1 MLDRIGKTPGMVD
14 VTSFAVI
21 GSGWRSEFFLRLA
34 RTAPERFRCVG
45 VVTRT
50 SSRGDEVTAKWGV
63 PTFQSFDALWHHE
76 EPELVIPAVPW
87 PEMPNAIASLVARG
101 FHVLAETPPAPDLD
115 GLRSLWSEV
124 GDTGMVQVAEQ
135 YTLMPAHAASLALVR
150 DGVIGDVTSV
160 QISSTHLYHAVS
172 LIRHLLGVGFE
183 EATVSAREFTAP
195 LVDPMTPAGWTDD
208 PTPKP
213 ATTTLATLDFGGR
226 SGLYD
231 FTDNQWWNPLR
242 SRRIVIRGSLGEIVD
257 DRVIR
262 MVDPRTPVESQIVR
276 RRSGVDLNL
285 EGNDLQQISFDGRV
299 IYRNPFEGYRF
310 SEDDIA
316 VAAILEAAG
325 AWARDEGPPPYPL
338 AEGLQDHRISLAI
351 GESASTGQDVV
362 ATRQAWTW

>member
-1 MLDRIGKTPGMVD
+1 M
-14 VTSFAVI
+14 
-21 GSGWRSEFFLRLA
+21 
-34 RTAPERFRCVG
+34 
-45 VVTRT
+45 
-50 SSRGDEVTAKWGV
+50 
-63 PTFQSFDALWHHE
+63 
-76 EPELVIPAVPW
+76 IPAVPW
-87 PEMPNAIASLVARG
+87 PEMPTAIASLVARG

-115 GLRSLWSEV
+115 GLRALWSEV
-124 GDTGMVQVAEQ
+124 GDTGLVQVAEQ
-135 YTLMPAHAASLALVR
+135 YTLMPAHAASLAAR
-150 DGVIGDVTSV
+150 ARRRHRRRRRPSR
-160 QISSTHLYHAVS
+160 SRSTHLYHAVS

-195 LVDPMTPAGWTDD
+195 LVDPLTPAGWTDD

-257 DRVIR
+257 DRVDPDGRSDALRSSRRSYVAAAASTSTSRATTSSTSALTVASSIGIPLR
-262 MVDPRTPVESQIVR
+262 AIGSPRTTSPSL
-276 RRSGVDLNL
+276 RSSR
-285 EGNDLQQISFDGRV
+285 QRA
-299 IYRNPFEGYRF
+299 R
-310 SEDDIA
+310 
-316 VAAILEAAG
+316 
-325 AWARDEGPPPYPL
+325 WARDEGPPPYPL

>member
-1 MLDRIGKTPGMVD
+1 MLDRIGKTPDMVD
-14 VTSFAVI
+14 ATSFAVI

-34 RTAPERFRCVG
+34 RAAPERFRCVG

-50 SSRGDEVTAKWGV
+50 STRGDEVTARWGV
-63 PTFQSFDALWHHE
+63 HTFQSIDDLGRAD
-76 EPELVIPAVPW
+76 LVIPAVPW
-87 PEMPNAIASLVARG
+87 PDMPNAITSLVARG
-101 FHVLAETPPAPDLD
+101 CHVLAETPPAPDLD
-115 GLRSLWSEV
+115 GLRTLWSEV

-150 DGVIGDVTSV
+150 DGVIGEVTSV

-183 EATVSAREFTAP
+183 AATVSAREFTAP

-208 PTPKP
+208 PTPKS
-213 ATTTLATLDFGGR
+213 ARTTLATLDFGGR

-262 MVDPRTPVESQIVR
+262 MVDPRTPVESQTVR
-276 RRSGVDLNL
+276 RRSGIDLNL

-338 AEGLQDHRISLAI
+338 AEGLQDHLISLAI
-351 GESASTGQDVV
+351 EESVRTGQDVV
-362 ATRQAWTW
+362 TTNEAWSK